1 MMNAA
6 LSFINLPFYSSKP
19 TNPPQNQQ
27 QQSQLVN
34 NQTQK
39 DQIIQFEEAASS
51 IFQIPC
57 EQQSNLTLLN
67 HQNDIQ
73 INFQQQHQQHLSN
86 LSNHSEGNTS
96 MALNITDNTSK
107 NNQTGNL
114 NILNAYKLMVSQL
127 KAKFIQNCC

>member
-73 INFQQQHQQHLSN
+73 INFQQQHQHHKQ
-86 LSNHSEGNTS
+86 G
-96 MALNITDNTSK
+96 
-107 NNQTGNL
+107 Q
-114 NILNAYKLMVSQL
+114 Q
-127 KAKFIQNCC
+127 QQ